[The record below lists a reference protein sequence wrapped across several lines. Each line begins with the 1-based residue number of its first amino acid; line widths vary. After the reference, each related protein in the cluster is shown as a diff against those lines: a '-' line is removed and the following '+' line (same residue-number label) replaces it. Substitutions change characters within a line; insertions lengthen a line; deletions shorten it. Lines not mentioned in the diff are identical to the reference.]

1 MLPRLHRQGHGQ
13 IPFFAQ
19 QIFVK
24 TLERDNQSEDE
35 HRHEQK
41 AEQGGDRHP
50 ENSQKEGI
58 GEILVKDKEA
68 GKKSSDQQ
76 GSIDGQKDA
85 PCGILAPQ
93 FGHSAAP

>member
-1 MLPRLHRQGHGQ
+1 MLPHFNRKRMHQ
-13 IPFFAQ
+13 ISLILK

-68 GKKSSDQQ
+68 GKESGDQQ
-76 GSIDGQKDA
+76 GSIDGQKGA
-85 PCGILAPQ
+85 PCGLEFIFQ
-93 FGHSAAP
+93 